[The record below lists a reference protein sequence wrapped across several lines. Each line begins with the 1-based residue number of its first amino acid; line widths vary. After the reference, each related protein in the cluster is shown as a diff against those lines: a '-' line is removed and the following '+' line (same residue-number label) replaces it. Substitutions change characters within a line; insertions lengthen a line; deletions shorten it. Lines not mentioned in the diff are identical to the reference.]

1 MPFCQ
6 NCGAQLNPEEKFCR
20 SCGEKTG
27 AGEAA
32 FAAGAAAAAEMSQ
45 PAPAQE
51 ADYQP
56 EYTGQAEAQP
66 DTAQPESAEEANTQQ
81 ISPDQAAPEE
91 ISPDAANNK
100 GMAVLSYLGAL
111 VLIPL
116 FARKDS
122 PFARFHI
129 NQGLVLMFAEMIL
142 SLVKGIVLNVFYDT
156 GTAQKVSLVCTIGII
171 ICCILSLIGLIGA
184 AKGKRKELPVI
195 GKIKLLN

>member
-56 EYTGQAEAQP
+56 EYTGQADIQPDTAQPEYTGETEAQP

-171 ICCILSLIGLIGA
+171 ICCI
-184 AKGKRKELPVI
+184 
-195 GKIKLLN
+195 